1 MGARGRAWTLGIV
14 NKGRLFIWVAAVFVT
29 QGIIFGGLLLIGP
42 GIPFWFELPYVP
54 FQAVF
59 VRLFGSAWAVGLP
72 VGALVGAIT
81 YSVVFGLVLARVL
94 SRRHHAHTA

>member
-1 MGARGRAWTLGIV
+1 M
-14 NKGRLFIWVAAVFVT
+14 NKRRSLICVAAVFVA
-29 QGIIFGGLLLIGP
+29 QSIIFGGLLLIGP

-59 VRLFGSAWAVGLP
+59 LRLFGSAWAVGLP

-81 YSVVFGLVLARVL
+81 YSVVFGLILARVL
-94 SRRHHAHTA
+94 SSRHHAHAA